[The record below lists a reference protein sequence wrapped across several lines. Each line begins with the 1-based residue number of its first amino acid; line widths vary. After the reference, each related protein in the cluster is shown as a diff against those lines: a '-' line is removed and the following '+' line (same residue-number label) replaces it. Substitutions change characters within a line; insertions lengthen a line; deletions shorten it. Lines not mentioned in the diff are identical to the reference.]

1 MSEQDNTKDQGGKQK
16 RRMATPGDPVIIE
29 GTIVELVD
37 RMIEYFSRPGA
48 VLARDGYSC
57 YYRREVDGA
66 RCAIGCLL
74 PDDVDLPHN
83 EGIKTL
89 IEDETVEFR
98 GAVGRK
104 CLLIDIQLA
113 HDNCRSLDHF
123 LKMLKHYRVIAAMGY
138 EDV

>member
-48 VLARDGYSC
+48 VLAKSEYSC
-57 YYRREVDGA
+57 YYRREEDGA

-74 PDDVDLPHN
+74 PDDVDLPH
-83 EGIKTL
+83 GRDIKTL
-89 IEDETVEFR
+89 IDHEAVKFH
-98 GAVGRK
+98 GAGSRK
-104 CLLIDIQLA
+104 WLLIDIQLA
-113 HDNCRSLDHF
+113 HDSCRSVDQF
-123 LKMLKHYRVIAAMGY
+123 LKMLRHYRVIAAMGY